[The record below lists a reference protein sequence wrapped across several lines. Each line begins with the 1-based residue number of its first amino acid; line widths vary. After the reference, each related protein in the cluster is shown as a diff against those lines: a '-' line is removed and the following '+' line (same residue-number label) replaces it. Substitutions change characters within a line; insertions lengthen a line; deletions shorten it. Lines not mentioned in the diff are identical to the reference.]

1 MHKILYYFN
10 NKIFDNLE
18 DFKEYIEINTII
30 NGYHYIF
37 TFYTNTTNKI
47 TLFFQSYN
55 KIINTIL
62 YNYTYM
68 EINENICK
76 IT

>member
-18 DFKEYIEINTII
+18 DFKEYIETNTII
-30 NGYHYIF
+30 NKYHYIF